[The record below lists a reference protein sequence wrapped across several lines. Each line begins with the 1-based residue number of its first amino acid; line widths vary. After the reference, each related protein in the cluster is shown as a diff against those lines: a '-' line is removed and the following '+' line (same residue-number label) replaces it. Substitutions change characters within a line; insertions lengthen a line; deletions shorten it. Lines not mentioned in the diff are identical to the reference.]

1 LGQFHP
7 KPPRAYAGNY
17 RHAGSG
23 AFSPDGTRLYCT
35 TVSFGGVEV
44 IDLTTRSLI
53 ENIFIPSTTT
63 QVHLNGISISPDGNT
78 AWVIDFTSNSVL
90 ALNLISKQVVAS
102 IAFGSATPI
111 GIASTNDGSKLYV
124 ADLDGAQVFVIDTS
138 SLSVVRTIPVGIF
151 PEALRFSPDGTELWI
166 AITGGTQIIDPTT
179 DAVIATIQLPSLG
192 SATGVAFHPSG
203 QWVYLAGG
211 WSGQGAGPIVID
223 RLGKQIQKILTTG
236 EQTWDVAVAADGST
250 GFTANSD
257 GTITV
262 LNTIGNSVNGSVTI
276 GSVIRNVFAWQPTVP
291 AIVLYGCVTTNHD
304 GTYTASFSYNSSSGR
319 TLFVPIGED
328 NSFSAVPA
336 DRGQPTAFLAGG
348 SKNAFTVNFDG
359 NPITWSVQTPLGLTS
374 SVTLSST
381 SKDCK

>member
-1 LGQFHP
+1 MRLTAITLVAFAFLDTLQGGPITSLVYVPSASGIAVLDSKTASVIASFNPSPGQP
-7 KPPRAYAGNY
+7 C
-17 RHAGSG
+17 GSG

-35 TVSFGGVEV
+35 TVFFGGVEV

-166 AITGGTQIIDPTT
+166 AI
-179 DAVIATIQLPSLG
+179 
-192 SATGVAFHPSG
+192 
-203 QWVYLAGG
+203 
-211 WSGQGAGPIVID
+211 
-223 RLGKQIQKILTTG
+223 
-236 EQTWDVAVAADGST
+236 
-250 GFTANSD
+250 
-257 GTITV
+257 
-262 LNTIGNSVNGSVTI
+262 
-276 GSVIRNVFAWQPTVP
+276 
-291 AIVLYGCVTTNHD
+291 
-304 GTYTASFSYNSSSGR
+304 
-319 TLFVPIGED
+319 
-328 NSFSAVPA
+328 
-336 DRGQPTAFLAGG
+336 
-348 SKNAFTVNFDG
+348 
-359 NPITWSVQTPLGLTS
+359 
-374 SVTLSST
+374 
-381 SKDCK
+381 